1 MFESI
6 MSGPFPFRTMTLSGQ
21 GRVTLAPDIAVIRLG
36 VQLTGADLSEVQ
48 SRNAMQS
55 QAVLAALRRMGIT
68 DIRTYQYTIDK
79 YYEMIN
85 GTSVDRGFTV
95 RNILEVRTEETGQIG
110 AIIDAAVQAGANV
123 VDLIS
128 FELSDPER
136 HYQEALDLAVDDAI
150 EKAKSIAAEL
160 GIRVETIPIR
170 INEISTI
177 PSPFQ
182 PFQREFAATPIV
194 PGNVTVEANISAEF
208 VY

>member
-6 MSGPFPFRTMTLSGQ
+6 ISGPFPFRTMTLSGQ
-21 GRVTLAPDIAVIRLG
+21 GRITLVPDIAVIRLG

-79 YYEMIN
+79 YYETIN

-95 RNILEVRTEETGQIG
+95 RNILEIRTEETGQIG
-110 AIIDAAVQAGANV
+110 AVIDAAVQAGANA

-128 FELSDPER
+128 FEVSDPER
-136 HYQEALDLAVDDAI
+136 HYQEALDLAVADAI

-160 GIRVETIPIR
+160 EIRVEEVPVR
-170 INEISTI
+170 ITETSTI
-177 PSPFQ
+177 PRPFQ
-182 PFQREFAATPIV
+182 PFQRELASTPIV